1 MLRELDQREERKA
14 SDWKLREEHKASD
27 RRRMLR
33 KERSDR
39 MLKDSEDKSD
49 QMLRQE
55 RLDCIFDQTLKE
67 REERIDRRMRVFET
81 GVWYYWWIFFM
92 VSIILL
98 ELVTKPVRTLEDYF
112 III

>member
-1 MLRELDQREERKA
+1 
-14 SDWKLREEHKASD
+14 
-27 RRRMLR
+27 
-33 KERSDR
+33 
-39 MLKDSEDKSD
+39 MLKDSEDESD
-49 QMLRQE
+49 QMLRRE

-67 REERIDRRMRVFET
+67 REERIDRRTREFET

-98 ELVTKPVRTLEDYF
+98 ELVTKLVRTTLEDYF

>member
-39 MLKDSEDKSD
+39 MLKDSEDESD
-49 QMLRQE
+49 QMLGRE
-55 RLDCIFDQTLKE
+55 RLDCTFDQTLKE
-67 REERIDRRMRVFET
+67 REEMIDRRE
-81 GVWYYWWIFFM
+81 GV
-92 VSIILL
+92 
-98 ELVTKPVRTLEDYF
+98 
-112 III
+112 